1 MITVFMRANLAAIR
15 IQVSAAIHAIRAPI
29 RKEVEFDPVTE
40 IAGRSCETTMGDD
53 HKLLEMRR

>member
-1 MITVFMRANLAAIR
+1 LRFYARELGCNSDSGFSGHSR
-15 IQVSAAIHAIRAPI
+15 DSSAF

-53 HKLLEMRR
+53 HMSLGMRR